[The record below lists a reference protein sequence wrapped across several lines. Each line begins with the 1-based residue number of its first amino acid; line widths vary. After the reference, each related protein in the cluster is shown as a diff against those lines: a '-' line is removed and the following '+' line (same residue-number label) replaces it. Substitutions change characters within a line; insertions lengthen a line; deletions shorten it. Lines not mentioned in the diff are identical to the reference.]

1 MTETTVNRFL
11 DVEVGW
17 EDSSEVIGLLK
28 AMRHTT
34 QFEPRVIP
42 KEFIQQILAAARWS
56 SSLYNNQ
63 PWYFVVVADRAAH
76 RALQERVWEARKKLS
91 RWRPLL
97 ALFLKPLRDAQ
108 LQASLKKAQSPE
120 EVIFDHTV
128 VMLCAID
135 IAKPE
140 AMASASVALNNMA
153 LEATRLGM
161 GSAFVSATRSL
172 NHLKPAAQEFGL
184 PEGYRFFVSL
194 MVGFPKR
201 DARLVKG
208 MRKEVTEI
216 SHWM

>member
-1 MTETTVNRFL
+1 MTETTINRFL

-17 EDSSEVIGLLK
+17 EDASEVTSLLK

-63 PWYFVVVADRAAH
+63 PWYFVVVADRLSH
-76 RALQERVWEARKKLS
+76 KVLQQRVWEARKKLS

-97 ALFLKPLRDAQ
+97 ALFSKPLRDAQ
-108 LQASLKKAQSPE
+108 FKASLKKTRSPE
-120 EVIFDHTV
+120 EVIFNHTV

-135 IAKPE
+135 VAKPE
-140 AMASASVALNNMA
+140 AMASASAALNNMA

-172 NHLKPAAQEFGL
+172 NFLKLAAQEFGL
-184 PEGYRFFVSL
+184 PQGYEFFVSL

-201 DARLVKG
+201 DARFVKG
-208 MRKEVTEI
+208 PRKEVAEI